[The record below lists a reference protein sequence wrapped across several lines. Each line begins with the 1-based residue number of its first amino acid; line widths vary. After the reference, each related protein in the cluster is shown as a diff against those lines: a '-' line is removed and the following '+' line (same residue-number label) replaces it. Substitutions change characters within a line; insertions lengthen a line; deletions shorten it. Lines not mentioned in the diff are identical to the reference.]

1 MIRKFKIGKLIVDDP
16 APQESNLNKV
26 FEQLVIRFPHCR
38 FSSLFASDA
47 TPNPDN
53 PNELIYDIP
62 LVSKARTN
70 G

>member
-16 APQESNLNKV
+16 APNESNLNKV
-26 FEQLVIRFPHCR
+26 FEQLVIRFPHVR
-38 FSSLFASDA
+38 YSSLFASDA
-47 TPNPDN
+47 KPNPDD
-53 PNELIYDIP
+53 PHELIYEIP